1 MKKLIV
7 SLMAVASVS
16 ALAQSATERR
26 LDLYDQ
32 NLDGRLSLEELRLDC
47 EISKSL
53 FDQADKN
60 SDGVLSLMELRT
72 AKAYVFRGCSPLTTD
87 STSRNVAQPG

>member
-1 MKKLIV
+1 MKKLLVTLI
-7 SLMAVASVS
+7 ATASVS
-16 ALAQSATERR
+16 VLAASATDRR

-53 FDQADKN
+53 FDKADKN
-60 SDGVLSLMELRT
+60 GDGVLNIMELRT